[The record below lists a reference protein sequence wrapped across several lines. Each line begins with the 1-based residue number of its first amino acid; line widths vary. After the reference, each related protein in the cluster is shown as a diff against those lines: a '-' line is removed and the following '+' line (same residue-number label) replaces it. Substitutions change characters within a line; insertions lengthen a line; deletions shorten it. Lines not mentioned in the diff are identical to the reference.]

1 MKKSLLNTAISMA
14 LSAALFSAS
23 VLTTKVYA
31 NEVTSVDNNSSNDN
45 TTEDYM
51 LPGMAAGAAAGAVV
65 AGPAGLLIGGIIGA
79 FVGSNQVASDQKTAT
94 DKQETVIADVTSTQE
109 NSFIEETANTVEE
122 NIDWQRDTAFSDS
135 SSDQIHVA
143 QLGAIT
149 PKEKHAMPVQ
159 DELINILTTDL
170 SLDVYFRSGSTAIES
185 FYPERLAAI
194 AQLMKTMETLEL
206 HLDGYTDRRGN
217 KSENIILA
225 DQRIDKVRQQ
235 LVFAGVEDHRI
246 ISKAFGEMK
255 MVSSP
260 GDLDGYTF
268 DRKVVIRFE
277 RTSPDSI
284 QSMAA
289 ALADTTDRTT
299 DVLHDKTGSDTGSH
313 IGNETSINPV
323 VADAATR
330 F

>member
-14 LSAALFSAS
+14 LSGALFSAS
-23 VLTTKVYA
+23 VLSIQVYA
-31 NEVTSVDNNSSNDN
+31 DESMSVDNNNSNDN
-45 TTEDYM
+45 TTENYM
-51 LPGMAAGAAAGAVV
+51 LPGMGAGAAAGAVI

-79 FVGSNQVASDQKTAT
+79 FVGSNQEITA
-94 DKQETVIADVTSTQE
+94 DNQETLIADVTSAQDTTLIQE
-109 NSFIEETANTVEE
+109 SGNTTKSKTDQADNV
-122 NIDWQRDTAFSDS
+122 FSDNS
-135 SSDQIHVA
+135 VNQIHVA

-149 PKEKHAMPVQ
+149 PVVEKDAMPVH
-159 DELINILTTDL
+159 DELVNILTTDL
-170 SLDVYFRSGSTAIES
+170 SLDIYFRSGSTAIES

-194 AQLMKTMETLEL
+194 AKLMKTMDKLDL

-217 KSENIILA
+217 KSQNIVLA
-225 DQRIDKVRQQ
+225 NQRIDKVRQQ
-235 LVFAGVEDHRI
+235 LVLAGVEDHRI

-255 MVSSP
+255 MVSDP

-277 RTSPDSI
+277 LTSPDSI

-289 ALADTTDRTT
+289 VLADTTDGTT
-299 DVLHDKTGSDTGSH
+299 DVLHDKTGSDSSGHISSETG
-313 IGNETSINPV
+313 INPV

>member
-14 LSAALFSAS
+14 LTGALFSAS
-23 VLTTKVYA
+23 VLSTQVYA
-31 NEVTSVDNNSSNDN
+31 EETMSVDNNNSNDN
-45 TTEDYM
+45 TTETYM
-51 LPGMAAGAAAGAVV
+51 LPGMGAGAAAGAVV

-79 FVGSNQVASDQKTAT
+79 FVGSNQEVET
-94 DKQETVIADVTSTQE
+94 DNQETLIADVTSDQDTAWIQE
-109 NSFIEETANTVEE
+109 TGNIAKE
-122 NIDWQRDTAFSDS
+122 NIDSKSDTAISDNS
-135 SSDQIHVA
+135 TDEIYLA
-143 QLGAIT
+143 QLRSIT
-149 PKEKHAMPVQ
+149 PVVEKQPNPEQ
-159 DELINILTTDL
+159 DELVNVLTTDF
-170 SLDVYFRSGSTAIES
+170 SLDIYFRSGSTAIES

-194 AQLMKTMETLEL
+194 ANLMKTVDTLEL

-217 KSENIILA
+217 KLENIVLA
-225 DQRIDKVRQQ
+225 NQRIDKVRQQ
-235 LVFAGVEDHRI
+235 LVSAGVEDHRI
-246 ISKAFGEMK
+246 TSKAFGEMK

-289 ALADTTDRTT
+289 VLADTADATT
-299 DVLHDKTGSDTGSH
+299 DVSHDKTSSDIGSETGIH
-313 IGNETSINPV
+313 PV
-323 VADAATR
+323 IADAATR